1 MTSAFLLV
9 LLLVQFIVPHNSFV
23 QTTVCKPP
31 VASANHPSH
40 TLDRNIRYMAVANDA
55 AARANRETRR
65 ANANDRIVELRK
77 PMGMTLDEVS
87 IHTLLPVS

>member
-1 MTSAFLLV
+1 MISTLLLT

-23 QTTVCKPP
+23 QTSAGKAP
-31 VASANHPSH
+31 VVAYISRQSP
-40 TLDRNIRYMAVANDA
+40 TLDRNPLYMAVANDA

-87 IHTLLPVS
+87 FHTSFT